1 MKTVVTTDVFDC
13 EALSFWSETENM
25 KFIEGGFAKVVK
37 VFKFLHE
44 AQILMFSSIKS
55 TCGLLSVDDVY

>member
-1 MKTVVTTDVFDC
+1 MKTAVTTDVFHC

-37 VFKFLHE
+37 VSFVDV
-44 AQILMFSSIKS
+44 IL
-55 TCGLLSVDDVY
+55 